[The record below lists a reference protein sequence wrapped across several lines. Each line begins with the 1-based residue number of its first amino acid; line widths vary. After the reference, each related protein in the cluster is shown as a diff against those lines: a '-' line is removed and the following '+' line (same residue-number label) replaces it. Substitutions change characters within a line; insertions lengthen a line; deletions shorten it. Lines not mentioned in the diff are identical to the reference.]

1 MCGIIGITQRTQ
13 GFIGK
18 KLGSVVG
25 EILKRLEYR
34 GYDSVGFAIISD
46 RGEILISKAKGKLD
60 ELYTRLGFDYHDG
73 VTAIGHTRWAT
84 HGAVSDINAHPHTDC
99 SRCIAVVHNG
109 IIQNYDII
117 RRELESEGHVIVSE
131 TDTELI
137 AHLIEKYLKESNNEM
152 LTALKKVVKRISG
165 TYAILVMY
173 CREPQKIYFAKY
185 ISPLIIG
192 LGNGYNI
199 IASDIPA
206 LVGYSEKYI
215 VLEDGELGYVTPG
228 EIYIEKYSGER
239 IDLGKRILSIE
250 WSLRDIDKGGYH
262 HFMLKEI
269 YEQPYALEQTLAGAE
284 DQVSPEILD
293 LFEKSERIFITGAGS
308 SYHAGLVMDYALK
321 RYMGLPVIS
330 FISSEVELYKSVFR
344 EEDLLIA
351 ISQSGETIDTLRA
364 VKIAKSRGA
373 ATLAI
378 SNVVNSAIAREA
390 DLRIYT
396 RAGPEIGVAA
406 TKTFTTQV
414 ALLLYVVYKLLGRKD
429 PLKSEKLINE
439 LRSIPRIMTNTL
451 DQINNEALRLAEKIY
466 NKNSFYVLGRDIS
479 YPVSLE
485 GALKIKEISY
495 IHAEAYPAGESKHGP
510 IALVNNGFPVFFT
523 VFDRE
528 GIEDLV
534 LGNIEEMRSRGAFI
548 ITIAPENLERVHTRS
563 DYLFKM
569 PRLTEINSSILYIV
583 PYQLIAYHLA
593 IKRGYDP
600 DKPRNLAKTVT
611 VD

>member
-373 ATLAI
+373 TTLAI

-429 PLKSEKLINE
+429 PLKSEKLISE

-466 NKNSFYVLGRDIS
+466 NKDSFYVLGRDIS

-593 IKRGYDP
+593 IKRGFDP